1 MSLEKKP
8 EKRLIGYARVSTQQ
22 QDLARQTKALKR
34 LGCAVIYSDKASG
47 KSMAGRPELARALDD
62 LDTGDELVIA
72 EWDRATRSMWDGL
85 QIIKAVIDAGASI
98 KVLDRSYID
107 LDNPYGAR
115 LHGDDVGDGRGRAVA
130 DHQAHPR
137 RPEDCAGQR
146 RPDGAQAEA
155 HAAPEEG
162 SAAADR
168 QGRVDARPRQELRR
182 QRQHDCETTIHL
194 LLNVQ
199 ASTIDRRELW

>member
-1 MSLEKKP
+1 MSLETKP

-85 QIIKAVIDAGASI
+85 QIIKAVIDAGAAI

-107 LDNPYGAR
+107 LTTPM
-115 LHGDDVGDGRGRAVA
+115 GRGFMAMMSA
-130 DHQAHPR
+130 MA
-137 RPEDCAGQR
+137 EDERLRIMKRTHEGR
-146 RPDGAQAEA
+146 KIAQAKGVRMGRKPILTPHQMTEA
-155 HAAPEEG
+155 RKRLAKGEPTRDLAKSYG
-162 SAAADR
+162 VS
-168 QGRVDARPRQELRR
+168 V
-182 QRQHDCETTIHL
+182 
-194 LLNVQ
+194 
-199 ASTIDRRELW
+199 STISRL